1 MTGLEYQ
8 ASSYYMILESQ
19 ASYYLFNP
27 KTLQYQTFCSQYVG
41 SRDYMGTKVKLI
53 PFTFNH
59 KQVFNDV
66 LKMMLMYDF
75 CVKIT
80 WMHFGFFFFFSQFET
95 ELQKIKKNQL
105 IKV

>member
-8 ASSYYMILESQ
+8 ANSYYMILESQ

-27 KTLQYQTFCSQYVG
+27 KTLQYQTFCLQYVG

-59 KQVFNDV
+59 KQFFNNV
-66 LKMMLMYDF
+66 YSMISVSKSPGCILA
-75 CVKIT
+75 
-80 WMHFGFFFFFSQFET
+80 FFFFSQFET
-95 ELQKIKKNQL
+95 ELQKI
-105 IKV
+105 